1 MSLHALALFPGEPT
15 ERLRGEVPLG
25 ESPPLFEELAAD
37 INTSINDYL
46 QM

>member
-1 MSLHALALFPGEPT
+1 MSLHVLARFAGEPT

-37 INTSINDYL
+37 IRVSIND
-46 QM
+46 